1 MTPGQRARRRFER
14 AEASARLRAL
24 TQDLRPIA
32 GKVVVDRR
40 GRAYQV
46 QPDGSIRRVEVAP
59 AHPAQEA

>member
-1 MTPGQRARRRFER
+1 MTPGQRARRRA
-14 AEASARLRAL
+14 AEVESRARLRAL
-24 TQDLRPIA
+24 TQDLRPIS